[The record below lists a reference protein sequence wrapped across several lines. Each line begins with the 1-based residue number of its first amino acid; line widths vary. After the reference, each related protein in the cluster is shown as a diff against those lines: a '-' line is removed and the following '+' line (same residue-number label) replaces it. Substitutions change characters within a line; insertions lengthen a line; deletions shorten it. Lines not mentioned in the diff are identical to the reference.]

1 MRPQKI
7 CIIGPAYPLR
17 GGLASFNERL
27 AYAYQENGHTVKLY
41 TFSLQYPAIFFPGK
55 TQISEDPAPKNLD
68 IEVCINSVNPF
79 NWLSIGRRI
88 NKENFDLI
96 IVRFWIPFM
105 GPSLGTILRRI
116 KRNGKTK
123 IVGLIDNIIPHEK
136 RIGDTIL
143 AQYFVNAVDGFVVMS
158 RAVEQ
163 EMQGF
168 VKQQKVSY
176 VPHPIY
182 DIYGDAIPQAK
193 AKERLQLEKA
203 SLHILFFGFIRAYKG
218 LDILIEAMS
227 HQVVK
232 DLNLKLVV
240 AGEYYD
246 QQEKYES
253 QITALR
259 LSDSIILHTHFIS
272 NEEVVNYFSAAD
284 LVVQPYRTAT
294 QSGISQIAYHFEKPM
309 VVTNVGGLPE
319 IVDHQKNGYVVPVQ
333 AGAIANAIG
342 DFFNQN
348 KSAEFTQAVK
358 EKKKEFSWSNFMNA
372 IDNL

>member
-1 MRPQKI
+1 MHKKI

-27 AYAYQENGHTVKLY
+27 AYAYQEQGHTVKLY
-41 TFSLQYPAIFFPGK
+41 TFSLQYPSIFFPGK
-55 TQISEDPAPKNLD
+55 TQYSEDPAPKDLD

-79 NWLSIGRRI
+79 NWFSVGRKI

-105 GPSLGTILRRI
+105 GPSLGTMLRQI
-116 KRNGKTK
+116 KRTGKTK
-123 IVGLIDNIIPHEK
+123 IVGLIDNITPHEK
-136 RIGDTIL
+136 RIGDSL
-143 AQYFVNAVDGFVVMS
+143 FAQYFVNAADGFVVMS
-158 RAVEQ
+158 RSVEQ
-163 EMQGF
+163 EMQRF
-168 VKQQKVSY
+168 IKKQNVNY

-182 DIYGDAIPQAK
+182 DIYGDAIDQEK
-193 AKERLQLEKA
+193 AKQKLNLDKETKYL
-203 SLHILFFGFIRAYKG
+203 LFFGFIRAYKG
-218 LDILIEAMS
+218 LDLLIEAMS
-227 HQVVK
+227 NLGVK
-232 DLNLKLVV
+232 ELGVKLIV

-253 QITALR
+253 QIKR
-259 LSDSIILHTHFIS
+259 LGLADSLVLHTKFIS
-272 NEEVVNYFSAAD
+272 NEAVAQYFSATD

-309 VVTNVGGLPE
+309 LVTNVGGLPE
-319 IVDHQKNGYVVPVQ
+319 IVDHQKNGYVVPVDPTE
-333 AGAIANAIG
+333 IANAII
-342 DFFNQN
+342 DFFKQDRY
-348 KSAEFTQAVK
+348 AAFTKAVK

>member
-1 MRPQKI
+1 MPQKI

-27 AYAYQENGHTVKLY
+27 AYAYQAKGHEVKLY
-41 TFSLQYPAIFFPGK
+41 TFSLQYPSIFFPGK
-55 TQISEDPAPKNLD
+55 TQLSEDSAPQDLD

-79 NWLSIGRRI
+79 NWVSVGRKI

-105 GPSLGTILRRI
+105 GPSLGTILRQI
-116 KRNGKTK
+116 KTDSKTK

-136 RIGDTIL
+136 RIGDAVL

-158 RAVEQ
+158 RAVAK
-163 EMQGF
+163 EMNQF
-168 VKQQKVSY
+168 IKQQKVSY

-182 DIYGDAIPQAK
+182 DIYGDIIAQDL
-193 AKERLQLEKA
+193 AKEKLQLEKETKH
-203 SLHILFFGFIRAYKG
+203 LLFFGFIRAYKG
-218 LDILIEAMS
+218 LDLLVKAMS
-227 HQVVK
+227 HERVK
-232 DLNLKLVV
+232 ALGVKLIV

-253 QITALR
+253 LIQELG
-259 LSDSIILHTHFIS
+259 LSDTIILHTKFIS
-272 NEEVVNYFSAAD
+272 NEEVGYYFSATD
-284 LVVQPYRTAT
+284 LVVQPYKTAT

-319 IVDHQKNGYVVPVQ
+319 IVDHDKNGYVVPVQ
-333 AGAIANAIG
+333 AEEIAKAIA
-342 DFFNQN
+342 DFFNLN
-348 KSAEFTQAVK
+348 KSADFTKGVK

>member
-1 MRPQKI
+1 MSQKI

-27 AYAYQENGHTVKLY
+27 AYAYQAKGNKVKLY
-41 TFSLQYPAIFFPGK
+41 TFSLQYPSIFFPGK
-55 TQISEDPAPKNLD
+55 TQFSEDPAPKDLN
-68 IEVCINSVNPF
+68 IEVCINSVNPL
-79 NWLSIGRRI
+79 NWISVGRKI

-105 GPSLGTILRRI
+105 GPSLGTILRQI
-116 KRNGKTK
+116 NRNSKTK

-136 RIGDTIL
+136 RIGDTVL

-158 RAVEQ
+158 RAVAQ
-163 EMQGF
+163 EMQQF
-168 VKQQKVSY
+168 IKQQKVNY

-182 DIYGDAIPQAK
+182 DIYGDILPQDQAK
-193 AKERLQLEKA
+193 EKLQLNKA
-203 SLHILFFGFIRAYKG
+203 ERHILFFGFIRAYKG
-218 LDILIEAMS
+218 LDLLIKAMS
-227 HQVVK
+227 HERVK
-232 DLNLKLVV
+232 ALGVKLIV

-253 QITALR
+253 LIQKLDLA
-259 LSDSIILHTHFIS
+259 DKIILHTQFIS
-272 NEEVVNYFSAAD
+272 NEEVGNYFSATD
-284 LVVQPYRTAT
+284 LVVQPYKTAT

-319 IVDHQKNGYVVPVQ
+319 IVDHNKNGYVVPVQ
-333 AGAIANAIG
+333 AEDIAKAIA
-342 DFFNQN
+342 DFFKLN
-348 KSAEFTQAVK
+348 KSSEFTKGVK

-372 IDNL
+372 IDKL

>member
-1 MRPQKI
+1 MHNKI

-27 AYAYQENGHTVKLY
+27 AYAYQEQGHTVKLY
-41 TFSLQYPAIFFPGK
+41 TFSLQYPSIFFPGK
-55 TQISEDPAPKNLD
+55 TQYSEDPAPKGLD

-79 NWLSIGRRI
+79 NWFSVGRKI

-105 GPSLGTILRRI
+105 GPSLGTMLRQI

-136 RIGDTIL
+136 RIGDSL
-143 AQYFVNAVDGFVVMS
+143 FALYFVNAADGFVVMS
-158 RAVEQ
+158 RSVQ
-163 EMQGF
+163 SEMQRF
-168 VKQQKVSY
+168 IKKQKVNY

-182 DIYGDAIPQAK
+182 DIYGDAIDQEK
-193 AKERLQLEKA
+193 AKQKLNLDKETKYL
-203 SLHILFFGFIRAYKG
+203 LFFGFIRAYKG
-218 LDILIEAMS
+218 LDLLIEAMS
-227 HQVVK
+227 NLGVK
-232 DLNLKLVV
+232 ELGVKLIV

-253 QITALR
+253 QIKELELA
-259 LSDSIILHTHFIS
+259 DSIILHTKFIS
-272 NEEVVNYFSAAD
+272 NEAVAKYFSAAD

-294 QSGISQIAYHFEKPM
+294 QSGISQIAFHFDKPM
-309 VVTNVGGLPE
+309 LVTNIGGLPE
-319 IVDHQKNGYVVPVQ
+319 IVDHQKNGYVVPVDSEE
-333 AGAIANAIG
+333 IAKGIV
-342 DFFNQN
+342 DFFKHDRN
-348 KSAEFTQAVK
+348 AAFTKAVK